1 MGILADW
8 GQRIGW
14 LGRVAAADAVHPA
27 ELGPG
32 AAMQQID
39 DQVDAFCGK
48 YSSAI
53 AAQLRE
59 VRNRL
64 HAVFPRGYELVYDNH
79 NALVLG
85 IGPTPRS
92 ADAVLKVVGYP
103 RFVTL
108 FFLRGT
114 GLDAPPG
121 LLERGEDGVPSLRLR
136 SAVDLARGDVQAL
149 LQQLSATH
157 AEAFRSAPAL
167 TTLIKAQAAE
177 QRSRRPRSSRRARAA
192 GVAEVG
198 PAVAEVPASGH
209 APLGDLP
216 VPNA

>member
-14 LGRVAAADAVHPA
+14 LGRVAAADAVHPV

-32 AAMQQID
+32 AALQQID

-48 YSSAI
+48 YSPAI

-121 LLERGEDGVPSLRLR
+121 LLERGADGVPSLRLH
-136 SAVDLARGDVQAL
+136 SAGDLVRGDVQAL
-149 LQQLSATH
+149 LQQLSAAH
-157 AEAFRSAPAL
+157 AEAFRGAPAL

-177 QRSRRPRSSRRARAA
+177 QRSRRPRSARRAQA
-192 GVAEVG
+192 
-198 PAVAEVPASGH
+198 VPADPAAAAVPAGAA
-209 APLGDLP
+209 APRSELP
-216 VPNA
+216 GPGA